1 MCACLWIYWC
11 AGTPHFSFLFDFVCS
26 AWCLL
31 LLLLPYHVVSH
42 RAPGS
47 RALYFVA
54 ATVQQQ
60 SHNKFAWTTSM
71 RVLALHM
78 RVYAVIRSK
87 IIIPGS
93 RSILPGPIFFKYNS
107 SPCSHVS
114 SNISCDQSLL
124 CYLRVSVQLTS
135 LPGFHVTHIPKGDLV
150 CMYPGGRR
158 DDVPVA
164 TAFPQKA
171 DTGVQL

>member
-1 MCACLWIYWC
+1 
-11 AGTPHFSFLFDFVCS
+11 
-26 AWCLL
+26 
-31 LLLLPYHVVSH
+31 
-42 RAPGS
+42 
-47 RALYFVA
+47 
-54 ATVQQQ
+54 
-60 SHNKFAWTTSM
+60 M

-164 TAFPQKA
+164 IAFPQKA